1 MRHQSRV
8 LVDESWAELFAIEP
22 HALWSEVTVRP
33 HGTLGDYEGLVV
45 AWRGDGVH
53 VSAPAIRSSAVAESL
68 AAQGIRDLQTPE
80 FWSAYARSIDK
91 DVIGPSTHHYLD
103 EDPGTPAAVVRVEA
117 SDVHPMRHAVSALEW
132 EESGF
137 DDDAQLWFGFPVD
150 GHLVA
155 AANLTSY
162 AEAPRDVGVLVVPD
176 ARGQRLVDE
185 VGRAAASYAVSR
197 HGLARWRARTTNRA
211 SLGAARRLGFE
222 PWCTQLAIR

>member
-8 LVDESWAELFAIEP
+8 FVDESWAELFGIEP
-22 HALWSEVTVRP
+22 HALWSAATVRP
-33 HGTLGDYEGLVV
+33 HGTLGDYAGLFV

-53 VSAPAIRSSAVAESL
+53 VSTPASRASEVAESL
-68 AAQGIRDLQTPE
+68 AAQGIRALQTPE
-80 FWSAYARSIDK
+80 FWSAFARSVDQ

-103 EDPGTPAAVVRVEA
+103 EDPGTPAAVVRIEA
-117 SDVHPMRHAVSALEW
+117 SDVLPMRRAVSALEW

-137 DDDAQLWFGFPVD
+137 ADDAQLWFGFSVG

-185 VGRAAASYAVSR
+185 VGRAAASDAVSR
-197 HGLARWRARTTNRA
+197 HGLARWRARTTNLA
-211 SLGAARRLGFE
+211 SLRAARRIGFE

>member
-1 MRHQSRV
+1 MHHQSRV
-8 LVDESWAELFAIEP
+8 FVDESLAELFGIEP
-22 HALWSEVTVRP
+22 DALWSGVTVRP
-33 HGTLGDYEGLVV
+33 HGTLGDFAGLIV
-45 AWRGDGVH
+45 AWRSDGVH
-53 VSAPAIRSSAVAESL
+53 VSAPASRASEIAESL

-80 FWSAYARSIDK
+80 FWSAFARSIDK

-103 EDPGTPAAVVRVEA
+103 EDPGTPAAVVRIEA
-117 SDVHPMRHAVSALEW
+117 SDVHAMRRAVSALEW

-137 DDDAQLWFGFPVD
+137 ADDAQLWFGFSVD

-162 AEAPRDVGVLVVPD
+162 AVAPRDVGVLVVPA
-176 ARGQRLVDE
+176 ARGRRLVDE
-185 VGRAAASYAVSR
+185 VGRAAESYAVSR

-211 SLGAARRLGFE
+211 SLGAARRIGFE

>member
-8 LVDESWAELFAIEP
+8 FVDESWADLFGIEP
-22 HALWSEVTVRP
+22 HALWSGVTVRA
-33 HGTLGDYEGLVV
+33 HGTLGDYAGLFV
-45 AWRGDGVH
+45 AWRGEGVH
-53 VSAPAIRSSAVAESL
+53 VSVPASRSSEIAESL

-80 FWSAYARSIDK
+80 FWSAYARSIDL

-103 EDPGTPAAVVRVEA
+103 EDPGMSAAVVRIEA
-117 SDVHPMRHAVSALEW
+117 SDAHGMRQSVPAHEW

-137 DDDAQLWFGFPVD
+137 ADDAQVCFGFSAD

-197 HGLARWRARTTNRA
+197 HGLARWRARTSNLA
-211 SLGAARRLGFE
+211 SLGAAHRLGFE

>member
-8 LVDESWAELFAIEP
+8 FVDESWAELFGIEP
-22 HALWSEVTVRP
+22 HALWSGVTVRP
-33 HGTLGDYEGLVV
+33 HGTLGDYAGLIV
-45 AWRGDGVH
+45 AWRGEGVH
-53 VSAPAIRSSAVAESL
+53 VSAPASRSSEIAESL
-68 AAQGIRDLQTPE
+68 AAQGIRDLQTAE
-80 FWSAYARSIDK
+80 LWSAYAPSIGRN
-91 DVIGPSTHHYLD
+91 VIGPSTHQYLD
-103 EDPGTPAAVVRVEA
+103 EDPGMPAAVVRIEA
-117 SDVHPMRHAVSALEW
+117 SDLHAMRQSVPAHEW

-137 DDDAQLWFGFPVD
+137 DHDAQVWFGFSTD

-155 AANLTSY
+155 AANLSSY
-162 AEAPRDVGVLVVPD
+162 AGSPRDVGVLVVPD

>member
-8 LVDESWAELFAIEP
+8 FVDESWAALFGIEP
-22 HALWSEVTVRP
+22 HALWSGVTVRP
-33 HGTLGDYEGLVV
+33 HRTLGDYAGLVV
-45 AWRGDGVH
+45 AWRGGGVH
-53 VSAPAIRSSAVAESL
+53 VSAPASRSSEIAESL

-80 FWSAYARSIDK
+80 FWSECARSIGK
-91 DVIGPSTHHYLD
+91 EVIGPSTHHYLD
-103 EDPGTPAAVVRVEA
+103 EDPGTSAAVVRIEA
-117 SDVHPMRHAVSALEW
+117 PDVLPMRRAVSAHEW

-137 DDDAQLWFGFPVD
+137 DDDAQVWFGFSAD

-176 ARGQRLVDE
+176 ARGHRLVDE
-185 VGRAAASYAVSR
+185 VGRTAAAYAVSR